1 MKKSIFYLV
10 LFLFISISSYCQDIS
25 SINFEFHCSACKR
38 NSDITIR
45 IPDGTYTAVKDSVLI
60 RIDSI
65 PVYVK
70 SESMKID
77 KILFISKLHREKIV
91 KKVCKISSIELIKNF
106 SWGTDG
112 SHTRLEI
119 GSAPNF
125 ISYYIWGVSINDK
138 KENKDFIEAILM
150 IFEAAKMDPKLFY
163 R

>member
-70 SESMKID
+70 SESIKFYSSQNYTG
-77 KILFISKLHREKIV
+77 KKSSKR
-91 KKVCKISSIELIKNF
+91 F
-106 SWGTDG
+106 
-112 SHTRLEI
+112 
-119 GSAPNF
+119 
-125 ISYYIWGVSINDK
+125 
-138 KENKDFIEAILM
+138 
-150 IFEAAKMDPKLFY
+150 AKFHP
-163 R
+163 